1 MSPAC
6 EKPVEESVGMAGN
19 TLFSGDDF
27 PFTGLARLQA
37 DDMPLQTLQT
47 QMNAPCHKGQDV
59 DCDE

>member
-1 MSPAC
+1 
-6 EKPVEESVGMAGN
+6 MAGN

-37 DDMPLQTLQT
+37 DVMPLQTLQT